1 MCKVFIFA
9 SACRCYWY
17 LLTADL
23 ERGEFTRLEC
33 FLFFDLFILFKV
45 EAINMLY
52 IGSIFI
58 YVLVVFMLID
68 KCLIVFTWFKTKTLR
83 WSEKL
88 SMTDKAL
95 LLKNKGGD
103 CLKVPT
109 KAQSSFYQSS
119 KRNRAVFIEL
129 DLAGKLCNLVIY
141 LFIYLKFSLR
151 SYHLL

>member
-1 MCKVFIFA
+1 M
-9 SACRCYWY
+9 
-17 LLTADL
+17 
-23 ERGEFTRLEC
+23 
-33 FLFFDLFILFKV
+33 
-45 EAINMLY
+45 
-52 IGSIFI
+52 
-58 YVLVVFMLID
+58 
-68 KCLIVFTWFKTKTLR
+68 FTWFKTKTLR

-119 KRNRAVFIEL
+119 KRNRVVFIEL

-141 LFIYLKFSLR
+141 LFI
-151 SYHLL
+151 